1 MWFTCNVCNG
11 NGYVSTNID
20 NILCSNCSR
29 YNVYHNGIL
38 IFYGLIWCDDNA
50 YEPVTSPS
58 SP

>member
-1 MWFTCNVCNG
+1 MWFTCNICNG
-11 NGYVSTNID
+11 NGYVSS

-29 YNVYHNGIL
+29 YHVYHNDIL

-50 YEPVTSPS
+50 YNPITPPS

>member
-11 NGYVSTNID
+11 NGYNID

-29 YNVYHNGIL
+29 YNVYHNDIL

-50 YEPVTSPS
+50 YYPVTPPS
-58 SP
+58 SPR

>member
-11 NGYVSTNID
+11 NGYNID

-50 YEPVTSPS
+50 YYPVTPPS